1 LEGDQKE
8 RSSMK
13 ERELERNVWILKRK
27 SIALH
32 NKRDLLLAHKQLKN
46 EGIDVEKITREE
58 VNQRKLICTES
69 NFEDLLYLTVGP
81 SFTVMYAARPT
92 PCA

>member
-1 LEGDQKE
+1 
-8 RSSMK
+8 
-13 ERELERNVWILKRK
+13 
-27 SIALH
+27 
-32 NKRDLLLAHKQLKN
+32 LAHKQLKN